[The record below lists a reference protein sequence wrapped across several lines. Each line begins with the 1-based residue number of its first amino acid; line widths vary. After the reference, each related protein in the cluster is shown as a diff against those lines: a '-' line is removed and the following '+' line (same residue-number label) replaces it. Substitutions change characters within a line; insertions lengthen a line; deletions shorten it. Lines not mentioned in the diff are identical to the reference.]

1 MFGVVKAH
9 PSIEVLSPISDIGS
23 AWQRIRDKL
32 SANAARRQ
40 AEEYRLMTL
49 QLSLRTYGV
58 PKEVVGE
65 ITSYA
70 MRL

>member
-1 MFGVVKAH
+1 MFDAVNAH
-9 PSIEVLSPISDIGS
+9 SCIEVLSPISDIGGV
-23 AWQRIRDKL
+23 WQPIPEKL

-49 QLSLRTYGV
+49 QLSLRTCGV
-58 PKEVVGE
+58 PNEVVGE